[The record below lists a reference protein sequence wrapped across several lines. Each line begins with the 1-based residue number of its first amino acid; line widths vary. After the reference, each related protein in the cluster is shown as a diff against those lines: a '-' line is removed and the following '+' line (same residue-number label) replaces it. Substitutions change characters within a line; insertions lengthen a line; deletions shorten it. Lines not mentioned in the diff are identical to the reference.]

1 MSSFVVVFFI
11 SIFKNRLRKLRK
23 IEVFKKIVKYCIK
36 INKTNM
42 VQDVKNNVQNV
53 IFCAFVGYRLVC

>member
-42 VQDVKNNVQNV
+42 VQDVKNNVQMLFPALSWD
-53 IFCAFVGYRLVC
+53 IG